1 MTLKKYIQNKK
12 VDNFTISGIQV
23 FVKDQ
28 ITNEISAKAVLNK
41 LLKMVPSHLLRN
53 VESIYIGSFKT
64 LEDKDLQAMYENSSI
79 FVTNE
84 QTDEQDMLDDLVHE
98 VAHSVEEMYKIEL
111 YQDKQ
116 IEKEFLIKRNKLW
129 EELNR
134 EGLAA
139 DLNYFLEVEY
149 SRVFDEYLYMQIG
162 YPTLSMATT
171 NIFYSPYAA
180 TSLRE
185 YFANGFEAFFMKED
199 INRLKILSPNLFKKI
214 IKLLEKPE

>member
-116 IEKEFLIKRNKLW
+116 IEKEFLIKRKQLW